1 MRLNTANGAWP
12 SGTKR
17 RYRSLRSHAVASPSR
32 AGTPWR
38 LVLIAR
44 RSVGRPAIARRRSP
58 LRCVAVSAG
67 NDKRLE
73 RRVARAAEEALAEHT
88 FVSPI
93 DVLCGLGWLHPS
105 NVERW
110 RRGRPERLEDVV
122 FIERWK
128 IETAIRLL
136 QAWARERG
144 LEPSERPYPARS
156 RTPRELRFSA
166 GGDPGLERAY
176 KTHWLSPQVG
186 EAERVHLDRREGRRP
201 ELVVIQPLGEF
212 TCSVCGAQRRGL
224 LTMEDPGPLC
234 MACADMDH
242 LLFLPSG
249 DAALTR
255 RARAASGLSAVVVRF
270 SRARKRYERQ
280 GILVEE
286 QALESAETECLAD
299 EQVRARR
306 REREASRRAE
316 QDRDLQQRMAD
327 ELRRL
332 FPGCPL
338 ERAREIA
345 GHTAAR
351 GSGRVGRS
359 AAGRAL
365 KADALELAVIA
376 SVRHRDTRYD
386 ELLMSGIDRHT
397 ARAQVADEVAS
408 TLQAWRI
415 ARLAPQ
421 ALAAQRG

>member
-1 MRLNTANGAWP
+1 
-12 SGTKR
+12 
-17 RYRSLRSHAVASPSR
+17 
-32 AGTPWR
+32 
-38 LVLIAR
+38 VLIAR
-44 RSVGRPAIARRRSP
+44 RSLGMSAVARRRSP
-58 LRCVAVSAG
+58 LRCVMVSAE

-73 RRVARAAEEALAEHT
+73 RRVARAAEEALAERRL
-88 FVSPI
+88 VSPI

-122 FIERWK
+122 FIEPWK
-128 IETAIRLL
+128 IETAVGLL

-144 LEPSERPYPARS
+144 LEPSERSYPARS

-166 GGDPGLERAY
+166 GGDSELERAY
-176 KTHWLSPQVG
+176 KTHWLSPQFG
-186 EAERVHLDRREGRRP
+186 DAERARLDRREGRRP
-201 ELVVIQPLGEF
+201 DLVVIQPLGEF
-212 TCSVCGAQRRGL
+212 TCAACGTQRTGL
-224 LTMEDPGPLC
+224 LMMEDPGSIC

-270 SRARKRYERQ
+270 SRARRRYERQ

-286 QALESAETECLAD
+286 QALESAEAECLAD
-299 EQVRARR
+299 EQARARR

-316 QDRDLQQRMAD
+316 EDRDLQQRMAD
-327 ELRRL
+327 EIRRL
-332 FPGCPL
+332 FPGCPP

-359 AAGRAL
+359 SAGPRARTRRDRARGPRLGAPPRHPLRRAADVRRRPPHRPCTGRRRGREQAAGVAHCAPRPPSPHSRGATGLARSRRA
-365 KADALELAVIA
+365 AA
-376 SVRHRDTRYD
+376 
-386 ELLMSGIDRHT
+386 
-397 ARAQVADEVAS
+397 
-408 TLQAWRI
+408 
-415 ARLAPQ
+415 APP
-421 ALAAQRG
+421 G